1 VVILCSKAEFLIFK
15 LKECGKIEQAD
26 LVDFVREFN
35 ELDYDHS
42 GTLCASDLRL
52 SQQQSDQAN
61 GSATAA

>member
-1 VVILCSKAEFLIFK
+1 MVVLCSKAEFLIFK

-35 ELDYDHS
+35 ELDYDRS

-52 SQQQSDQAN
+52 SQQSDEAK

>member
-1 VVILCSKAEFLIFK
+1 LIFK

-52 SQQQSDQAN
+52 SQQSDEAK